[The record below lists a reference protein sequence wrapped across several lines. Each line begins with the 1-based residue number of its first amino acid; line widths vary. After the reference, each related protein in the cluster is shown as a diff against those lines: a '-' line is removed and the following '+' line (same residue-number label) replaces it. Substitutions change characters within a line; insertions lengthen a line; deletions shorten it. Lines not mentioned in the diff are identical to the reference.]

1 MSVERV
7 LQHLYLVGM
16 AAGFTI
22 VIGLLLGVLTYMYR
36 PLRPF
41 ILWTVD
47 ILQTIP
53 VLALLGVIMLVAGA
67 SSTTVIIGI
76 VLYSLLPV
84 VRNTYVGLTSIDPA
98 LKEAATGM
106 GMTKVQRLLSVEI
119 QLAFPMIFTGIR
131 IAIVTSIG
139 TAVFGAVVGGGGLGS
154 VINRAILIQDMSTLM
169 EATLVLMAMAIV
181 FDFGMGYI
189 EKRLKERRTQTL
201 DFDED
206 KSMSTKEVL

>member
-1 MSVERV
+1 MNMERV
-7 LQHLYLVGM
+7 TQHLYLVGM
-16 AAGFTI
+16 AGGFTI
-22 VIGLLLGVLTYMYR
+22 ITGLLLGILTYMFR

-53 VLALLGVIMLVAGA
+53 VLALLGLISVVAGA

-84 VRNTYVGLTSIDPA
+84 VRNTYVGLKSIDPA
-98 LKEAATGM
+98 IKEAAIGM
-106 GMTKVQRLLSVEI
+106 GMTKLQRLMNVEV

-131 IAIVTSIG
+131 IAVVTSIG

-154 VINRAILIQDMSTLM
+154 VINRAILIQDMNTLL
-169 EATLVLMAMAIV
+169 EATMALMVMAIV
-181 FDFGMGYI
+181 FDFGMAFV
-189 EKRLKERRTQTL
+189 EKRLKTRRLQVI
-201 DFDED
+201 DINDE
-206 KSMSTKEVL
+206 MITKKKEIV

>member
-1 MSVERV
+1 MDRV

-22 VIGLLLGVLTYMYR
+22 VIGLLLGVMTYMYKS
-36 PLRPF
+36 LRPF

-106 GMTKVQRLLSVEI
+106 GMTKVQRLMSVEI

-154 VINRAILIQDMSTLM
+154 VINRAILIQDMGTLL
-169 EATLVLMAMAIV
+169 EATMVLMAMAIV
-181 FDFGMGYI
+181 FDFGMGYV
-189 EKRLKERRTQTL
+189 EKRLKERRAQTM
-201 DFDED
+201 DFDDEET
-206 KSMSTKEVL
+206 MGNKEIL

>member
-1 MSVERV
+1 MTLERV
-7 LQHLYLVGM
+7 MQHLYLVGM
-16 AAGFTI
+16 AGGFTI
-22 VIGLLLGVLTYMYR
+22 IIGLILGILTYMFK
-36 PLRPF
+36 PIRPF

-53 VLALLGVIMLVAGA
+53 VLALLGLISVVAGA

-84 VRNTYVGLTSIDPA
+84 VRNTYVGLKSIDPA
-98 LKEAATGM
+98 IKEAAIGM
-106 GMTKVQRLLSVEI
+106 GMTKMQRLMNVEV

-154 VINRAILIQDMSTLM
+154 VINRAILIQNMNTLM
-169 EATLVLMAMAIV
+169 EATMALMAMAIV

-189 EKRLKERRTQTL
+189 ENRLKAKRLQVVDFNEELDIEKKEI
-201 DFDED
+201 
-206 KSMSTKEVL
+206 V

>member
-1 MSVERV
+1 MTMERV

-22 VIGLLLGVLTYMYR
+22 ISGLVLGILAYLYKPMR
-36 PLRPF
+36 PVV
-41 ILWTVD
+41 LWTVD

-53 VLALLGVIMLVAGA
+53 VLALLGVLSIVAGS

-84 VRNTYVGLTSIDPA
+84 VRNTYVGLTSVDPA
-98 LKEAATGM
+98 IKEAATGM
-106 GMTKVQRLLSVEI
+106 GMTKGQKIISVEL

-154 VINRAILIQDMSTLM
+154 VINRAILIQDMDTLL
-169 EATLVLMAMAIV
+169 EATLALMVMAVV
-181 FDFGMGYI
+181 FDFGMGYV
-189 EKRLKERRTQTL
+189 EKRLKARRTQTVL
-201 DFDED
+201 EED
-206 KSMSTKEVL
+206 STLQGKEIV

>member
-1 MSVERV
+1 MSMERV

-181 FDFGMGYI
+181 FDFGMGYV
-189 EKRLKERRTQTL
+189 EKRLKERRVQAV

-206 KSMSTKEVL
+206 HAMSTKEVL

>member
-1 MSVERV
+1 MTMERV

-22 VIGLLLGVLTYMYR
+22 IFGLVLGILAYLYKPMR
-36 PLRPF
+36 PVV
-41 ILWTVD
+41 LWTVD

-53 VLALLGVIMLVAGA
+53 VLALLGVLSIVAGS

-84 VRNTYVGLTSIDPA
+84 VRNTYVGLTSVDPA
-98 LKEAATGM
+98 IKEAATGM
-106 GMTKVQRLLSVEI
+106 GMTKVQKIISVEL

-154 VINRAILIQDMSTLM
+154 VINRAILIQDMDTLL
-169 EATLVLMAMAIV
+169 EATLALMVMAVV
-181 FDFGMGYI
+181 FDFGMGYVK
-189 EKRLKERRTQTL
+189 KRLKARRTQTVL
-201 DFDED
+201 EED
-206 KSMSTKEVL
+206 STLQGKEIV